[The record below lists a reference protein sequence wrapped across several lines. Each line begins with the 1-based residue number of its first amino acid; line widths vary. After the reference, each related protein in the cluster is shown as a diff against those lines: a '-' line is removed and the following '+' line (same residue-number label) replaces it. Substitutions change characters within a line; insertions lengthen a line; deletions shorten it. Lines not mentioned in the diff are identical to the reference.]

1 MSGWETAGTKPK
13 TFVSLLDEHIIE
25 MKMSEEVVSQRL
37 KKKKKEGTYSNQ
49 ILSLEKST
57 GEKK

>member
-37 KKKKKEGTYSNQ
+37 KKKKK
-49 ILSLEKST
+49 
-57 GEKK
+57 KKVLTVTRY